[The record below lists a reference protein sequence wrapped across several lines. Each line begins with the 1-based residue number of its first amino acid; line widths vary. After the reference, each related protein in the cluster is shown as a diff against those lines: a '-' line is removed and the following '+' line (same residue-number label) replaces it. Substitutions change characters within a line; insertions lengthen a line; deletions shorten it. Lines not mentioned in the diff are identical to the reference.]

1 MRKAVFL
8 DRDGV
13 LNRAEVRDG
22 RPYPPASLADLEI
35 LCGAIDG
42 CRALRN
48 AGFLLV
54 VVTNQPDIARGKQ
67 SGEKVDEINEYLK
80 RELQLDDVRVCPHD
94 DRDGCAC
101 RKPAPGLL
109 LDAARDFGIDLVQS
123 FMVGDRWRDVEAGR
137 RAGVR
142 TVLIDHQ
149 YREKQATSDHVVQN
163 LSEAAD
169 WILTQISAEVRP

>member
-13 LNRAEVRDG
+13 LNRAVVRDG

-35 LCGAIDG
+35 LAGVSDACT
-42 CRALRN
+42 ALRH

-67 SGEKVDEINEYLK
+67 SVHAVDEINEYLK
-80 RELQLDDVRVCPHD
+80 RELQLDHVRVCPHD
-94 DRDGCAC
+94 DADRCAC

-109 LDAARDFGIDLVQS
+109 LDAARDFGIDLGQS
-123 FMVGDRWRDVEAGR
+123 FLVGDRWRDIEAGR
-137 RAGVR
+137 QAGVR
-142 TVLIDHQ
+142 TILIDYQ
-149 YREKQATSDHVVQN
+149 YREKRADASHVVQN

-169 WILTQISAEVRP
+169 WILTQTAAEVCP